1 MVFKNMKERYIMSPF
16 QCLQTLLDISSPQYP
31 LLFLMSFIT
40 ELCLEDHRKNIGI
53 PTVGPIGIHLMERVE
68 IN

>member
-1 MVFKNMKERYIMSPF
+1 MSPF

-53 PTVGPIGIHLMERVE
+53 PTVGPIGIHLMKKSR
-68 IN
+68 